1 MPPSSH
7 PFVWTLWEI
16 VNLEFMI
23 KFAVFYF
30 FLIWLCLILWVL
42 KDISERTGSFLY
54 RATAFILITLWTP
67 LGIILYLLIRPRK
80 ISEKKFLHEIEENLW
95 ILQEIIEENLWDSR
109 KEEKKYCPH
118 CAGEIEEDFN
128 ICPSCRTSLYPKCIS
143 CHKEIKSDW
152 KVCPYC
158 MSKQKKKKKN
168 SD

>member
-30 FLIWLCLILWVL
+30 FLIWFCLILWVL
-42 KDISERTGSFLY
+42 KDISERTGSLLY
-54 RATAFILITLWTP
+54 RTIALMLITFWTP

-95 ILQEIIEENLWDSR
+95 ILEEIIA
-109 KEEKKYCPH
+109 EKVRDNHNEAEIYCPH
-118 CAGEIEEDFN
+118 CGDIIEEEFAL
-128 ICPSCRTSLYPKCIS
+128 CPGCKTSLKSECVS
-143 CHKEIKSDW
+143 CHKEIKPDW

-158 MSKQKKKKKN
+158 MSKQKKKKK
-168 SD
+168 